1 MKKIGIMTF
10 HRSHNNGSMLQ
21 ALALQNIISEKYNCC
36 AEIIDFSNYA
46 QQNMYSPIPKPKN
59 IKQVIKAI
67 IWLTNYKQMKRQ
79 YCAYDKFA
87 QKYFNFSDKKYNTSA
102 ELKMAESE
110 YDAFIAGSDQVWNIK
125 CMDADDAYYL
135 DFVSDKPRYSYAVS
149 FGAHNPFVL
158 DDNNQLHTKYVDK
171 FRKVSVREKNAR
183 KWIEQATGR
192 LVPICLD
199 PTMLY
204 DKAEWE
210 KIVDIGNEPIIKGK
224 YIFYYCF
231 SITEEV
237 QKFLKFV
244 SKQTGLPVYFMEAK
258 EWTLKCCWKN
268 GIKLIKQYGPDVYMN
283 VVKYAEIFITTS
295 FHGTAFATI
304 YRKRFWYIKSKES
317 ESSQDD
323 RAISFL
329 TQLKLTSQYKT
340 ISELMNTDLYALP
353 DYTEIDKRIK
363 KLREESFD
371 YLESII
377 EDIGNEK

>member
-1 MKKIGIMTF
+1 MKKIGILTF

-21 ALALQNIISEKYNCC
+21 ALALQNIINEKYNCC

-46 QQNMYSPIPKPKN
+46 QQNMYAPIPKPQN
-59 IKQVIKAI
+59 IKQLIKAI
-67 IWLTNYKQMKRQ
+67 IWSTNYKQMKRQ
-79 YCAYDKFA
+79 YCAYDNFA
-87 QKYFNFSDKKYNTSA
+87 QKYFHLSDKKYNTSA
-102 ELKMAESE
+102 EMRMIENE
-110 YDAFIAGSDQVWNIK
+110 YDAFIVGSDQVWNVK
-125 CMDADDAYYL
+125 CIDADDAYYL
-135 DFVSDKPRYSYAVS
+135 DFVSAKPCYSYAVS
-149 FGAHNPFVL
+149 FGANNPFVL
-158 DDNNQLHTKYVDK
+158 DDKSQKYKKYLSK
-171 FRKVSVREKNAR
+171 FGKVSVREKNAQ
-183 KWIEQATGR
+183 KWIKQATGN

-204 DKAEWE
+204 DKTEWE
-210 KIVDIGNEPIIKGK
+210 KIVDIGSSPIISEK
-224 YIFYYCF
+224 YIFFYCF

-237 QKFLKFV
+237 QRFLKYV

-283 VVKYAEIFITTS
+283 VVKHAEIFITTS

-304 YRKRFWYIKSKES
+304 YKKRFWYIKSKKS

-329 TQLKLTSQYKT
+329 TQLNLTSQYKT
-340 ISELMNTDLYALP
+340 IPELMDTDLYKFP
-353 DYTEIDKRIK
+353 DYTGIDENVK

-371 YLESII
+371 YLKSII
-377 EDIGNEK
+377 EDIK

>member
-1 MKKIGIMTF
+1 MKKIGILTF

-36 AEIIDFSNYA
+36 AEIIDFSNCA
-46 QQNMYSPIPKPKN
+46 QQNMYAPIPKPQN

-79 YCAYDKFA
+79 YCAYDNFA
-87 QKYFNFSDKKYNTSA
+87 QKYFNLSDKRYNTSE
-102 ELKMAESE
+102 ELKIVENE
-110 YDAFIAGSDQVWNIK
+110 YDAFIVGSDQVWNIR
-125 CMDADDAYYL
+125 CIDADNAYYL
-135 DFVSDKPRYSYAVS
+135 DFVSDKPCYSYAVS
-149 FGAHNPFVL
+149 FGANNPFVL
-158 DDNNQLHTKYVDK
+158 DDNNQTYKKYLNK
-171 FRKVSVREKNAR
+171 FRKVSVREKNAQR
-183 KWIEQATGR
+183 WIEQVTGK

-204 DKAEWE
+204 DKTEWE
-210 KIVDIGNEPIIKGK
+210 RIVNVGSSPIISGK

-237 QKFLKFV
+237 QKFLNYV

-268 GIKLIKQYGPDVYMN
+268 GIKLIKQYGPDIYIN
-283 VVKYAEIFITTS
+283 VVKYAEVFITTS

-304 YRKRFWYIKSKES
+304 YKKRFWYIKSKES

-323 RAISFL
+323 RAIFFL
-329 TQLKLTSQYKT
+329 TQLNLTSQYRT
-340 ISELMNTDLYALP
+340 ISELMKTDLYAFP
-353 DYTEIDKRIK
+353 DYTGIDERIK
-363 KLREESFD
+363 ELREKSFD
-371 YLESII
+371 YLKSII
-377 EDIGNEK
+377 EDI